1 MLNLLVKTKIAMNK
15 MISDIKLIIFD
26 IDGTLINTDQ
36 LIINSYQHV
45 FDILN
50 PNYKLTEEEKISFLG
65 PTLIS
70 IYKKYFDID
79 FNTFLNLYR
88 EYSVNNISID
98 AKLYDDVRIMLITLK
113 KLGYHLAIFTSRY
126 RNSALEVLN
135 AFDLTKYFEVMITLD
150 DVKEPKPS
158 GEGIEIILSKY
169 NYDRNQVLYVGD
181 NETDYMAGKNANVK
195 TALVSWARGRDNKA
209 LGSDLIIESYEQFLN
224 IIKE

>member
-1 MLNLLVKTKIAMNK
+1 
-15 MISDIKLIIFD
+15 MINDLKLIIFD

-36 LIINSYQHV
+36 LVINSYQHV

-70 IYKKYFDID
+70 VYKKYFDVD
-79 FNTFLNLYR
+79 FNTFLSLYR

-98 AKLYDDVRIMLITLK
+98 AKLYDDVRLTLITLK
-113 KLGYHLAIFTSRY
+113 KLGYHLCVFTSRY

-150 DVKEPKPS
+150 DVKNPKPS
-158 GEGIEIILSKY
+158 GEGIEIILSKF
-169 NYDRNQVLYVGD
+169 NYDRNQVLYIGD
-181 NETDYMAGKNANVK
+181 NETDYMAGKEAKVK
-195 TALVSWARGRDNKA
+195 TALVSWAHGRDNKL
-209 LGSDLIIESYEQFLN
+209 LGADLIIESYAQFLN
-224 IIKE
+224 MISKC

>member
-1 MLNLLVKTKIAMNK
+1 
-15 MISDIKLIIFD
+15 MINDLKLIIFD

-36 LIINSYQHV
+36 LVINSYQHV

-70 IYKKYFDID
+70 VYKKYFDVD
-79 FNTFLNLYR
+79 FNTFLSLYR

-98 AKLYDDVRIMLITLK
+98 AKLYDDVRLTLITLK
-113 KLGYHLAIFTSRY
+113 KLGYHLGVFTSRY

-150 DVKEPKPS
+150 DVKNPKPS
-158 GEGIEIILSKY
+158 GEGIEIILSKF
-169 NYDRNQVLYVGD
+169 NYDRNQVLYIGD
-181 NETDYMAGKNANVK
+181 NETDYMAGKEAKVK
-195 TALVSWARGRDNKA
+195 TALVSWAHGRDNKL
-209 LGSDLIIESYEQFLN
+209 LGADLIIESYAQFLN
-224 IIKE
+224 MISKC